1 MNMKQYFDS
10 LIFDMDGTLWDAVPS
25 YCKIWEY
32 TLDEFGLGDIKVTRE
47 ELDRLMGKP
56 VDVLVDTI
64 VTRHVDRTRFLAALD
79 ANEDRLMPVL
89 GGRLYP
95 GVKETIR
102 ELARDH
108 KLFMVSN
115 CSPKGAVNF
124 MAYSGLTDCFTDSLT
139 YGQTHVGKDV
149 NIATL
154 VNRYRPRVSALCGR
168 HAGRCRRLSQGRR
181 SDSLGRVWLRSC
193 QRPRLYHK
201 KIQRSDK
208 ISEKW
213 RVLIKINFVF

>member
-64 VTRHVDRTRFLAALD
+64 VTGPVDRPRFLAALD

-154 VNRYRPRVSALCGR
+154 VSRYGLASPLYVGDTQGDADASHRAGVPIAWAAYGFGHVSDPDYIIKEF
-168 HAGRCRRLSQGRR
+168 SN
-181 SDSLGRVWLRSC
+181 
-193 QRPRLYHK
+193 
-201 KIQRSDK
+201 
-208 ISEKW
+208 
-213 RVLIKINFVF
+213 LIKLVKNGEC

>member
-25 YCKIWEY
+25 YCKIWEH

-64 VTRHVDRTRFLAALD
+64 VTGPVDRTRFLAALD

-154 VNRYRPRVSALCGR
+154 VSRY
-168 HAGRCRRLSQGRR
+168 
-181 SDSLGRVWLRSC
+181 DLRS
-193 QRPRLYHK
+193 PLYVGDTQGDADASHRAGVP
-201 KIQRSDK
+201 IAWAAYGFGHVSDPDYIIK
-208 ISEKW
+208 EFSN
-213 RVLIKINFVF
+213 LIKLVKNGEC

>member
-64 VTRHVDRTRFLAALD
+64 VTRHVDRTRFLEALD

-89 GGRLYP
+89 GGRLYL

-154 VNRYRPRVSALCGR
+154 VSRYGLASPLYVGDTQGDADASHRAGVPIAWAAYGFGHVSDPDYIIKEF
-168 HAGRCRRLSQGRR
+168 SN
-181 SDSLGRVWLRSC
+181 
-193 QRPRLYHK
+193 
-201 KIQRSDK
+201 
-208 ISEKW
+208 
-213 RVLIKINFVF
+213 LIKLVKNGEC

>member
-64 VTRHVDRTRFLAALD
+64 VTRHVDRTRFLEALD

-95 GVKETIR
+95 GVKETII
-102 ELARDH
+102 ELAHDH

-154 VNRYRPRVSALCGR
+154 VSRYGLASPLYVGDTQGDADASHRAGVPIAWAAYGFGHVSDPDYIIKEF
-168 HAGRCRRLSQGRR
+168 SN
-181 SDSLGRVWLRSC
+181 
-193 QRPRLYHK
+193 
-201 KIQRSDK
+201 
-208 ISEKW
+208 
-213 RVLIKINFVF
+213 LIKLVKNGEC

>member
-1 MNMKQYFDS
+1 MIMEQKFDI

-47 ELDRLMGKP
+47 ELDKLMGKP
-56 VDVLVDTI
+56 VDMLVNTI
-64 VTRHVDRTRFLAALD
+64 VTGPVDRPRFLAALD
-79 ANEDRLMPVL
+79 ANEDRLMPTL
-89 GGRLYP
+89 GGQLYP

-124 MAYSGLTDCFTDSLT
+124 MAFAGLTDCFTDSLT
-139 YGQTHVGKDV
+139 YGQTHAGKDV
-149 NIATL
+149 NIAAL
-154 VNRYRPRVSALCGR
+154 VKKYG
-168 HAGRCRRLSQGRR
+168 
-181 SDSLGRVWLRSC
+181 LRS
-193 QRPRLYHK
+193 PLYVGDTQGDADASHK
-201 KIQRSDK
+201 AGVRIAWASYGFGHISDPDYVIK
-208 ISEKW
+208 EFSD
-213 RVLIKINFVF
+213 LIKLVKNGEC

>member
-1 MNMKQYFDS
+1 MIMEQKFDS

-47 ELDRLMGKP
+47 ELDKLMGKP
-56 VDVLVDTI
+56 VDVLVNTI
-64 VTRHVDRTRFLAALD
+64 VTGPVDRPRFLAALD
-79 ANEDRLMPVL
+79 ANEDRLMPTL
-89 GGRLYP
+89 GGQLYP

-124 MAYSGLTDCFTDSLT
+124 MAFAGLTDCFTDSLT
-139 YGQTHVGKDV
+139 YGQTHAGKDV
-149 NIATL
+149 NIAAL
-154 VNRYRPRVSALCGR
+154 VKKYG
-168 HAGRCRRLSQGRR
+168 
-181 SDSLGRVWLRSC
+181 LRS
-193 QRPRLYHK
+193 PLYVGDTQGDADASHK
-201 KIQRSDK
+201 AGVRIAWASYGFCHISDPDYVIK
-208 ISEKW
+208 EFSD
-213 RVLIKINFVF
+213 LIKLVKNGEC

>member
-64 VTRHVDRTRFLAALD
+64 VTRHVDRTRFLEALD

-154 VNRYRPRVSALCGR
+154 VSRYGLASPLYVGDTQGDADASHRAGVPIAWAAYGFGHVSDPDYIIKEF
-168 HAGRCRRLSQGRR
+168 SN
-181 SDSLGRVWLRSC
+181 
-193 QRPRLYHK
+193 
-201 KIQRSDK
+201 
-208 ISEKW
+208 
-213 RVLIKINFVF
+213 LIELVKNGEC

>member
-154 VNRYRPRVSALCGR
+154 VSRYG
-168 HAGRCRRLSQGRR
+168 
-181 SDSLGRVWLRSC
+181 LRS
-193 QRPRLYHK
+193 PLYVGDTQGDADASHRAGVPIAWAAYGFGHVSDPDYIIK
-201 KIQRSDK
+201 KFSD
-208 ISEKW
+208 
-213 RVLIKINFVF
+213 LIKLVKNGEC

>member
-1 MNMKQYFDS
+1 MIMEQKFDS

-56 VDVLVDTI
+56 VDVLVNTI
-64 VTRHVDRTRFLAALD
+64 VTGPVDRPRFLAALD
-79 ANEDRLMPVL
+79 ANEDRLMPTL
-89 GGRLYP
+89 GGQLYP

-108 KLFMVSN
+108 KLIMVSN

-124 MAYSGLTDCFTDSLT
+124 MAFAGLTDCFTDSLT
-139 YGQTHVGKDV
+139 YGQTHAGKDV
-149 NIATL
+149 NIAAL
-154 VNRYRPRVSALCGR
+154 VKKYG
-168 HAGRCRRLSQGRR
+168 
-181 SDSLGRVWLRSC
+181 LRS
-193 QRPRLYHK
+193 PLYVGDTQGDADASHK
-201 KIQRSDK
+201 AGVRIAWASYGFGHISDPDYVIK
-208 ISEKW
+208 EFSD
-213 RVLIKINFVF
+213 LIKLVKNGEC

>member
-154 VNRYRPRVSALCGR
+154 VSRYGLASPLYVGDTQGDADASHRAGVPIAWAAYGFGHVSDPDYIIKEF
-168 HAGRCRRLSQGRR
+168 
-181 SDSLGRVWLRSC
+181 SD
-193 QRPRLYHK
+193 
-201 KIQRSDK
+201 
-208 ISEKW
+208 
-213 RVLIKINFVF
+213 LIKLVKNGEC

>member
-56 VDVLVDTI
+56 VDILVDTI
-64 VTRHVDRTRFLAALD
+64 VTRHVDRTRFLEALD

-154 VNRYRPRVSALCGR
+154 VSRYGLASPLYVGDTQGDADASHRAGVPIAWAAYGFGHVSDPDYIIKEF
-168 HAGRCRRLSQGRR
+168 SN
-181 SDSLGRVWLRSC
+181 
-193 QRPRLYHK
+193 
-201 KIQRSDK
+201 
-208 ISEKW
+208 
-213 RVLIKINFVF
+213 LIELVKNGEC

>member
-139 YGQTHVGKDV
+139 YGRTHVGKDV

-154 VNRYRPRVSALCGR
+154 VSRYGLASPLYVGDTQGDADASHRAGVPIAWAAYGFGHVSDPDYIIKEF
-168 HAGRCRRLSQGRR
+168 
-181 SDSLGRVWLRSC
+181 SD
-193 QRPRLYHK
+193 
-201 KIQRSDK
+201 
-208 ISEKW
+208 
-213 RVLIKINFVF
+213 LIKLVKNGEC

>member
-64 VTRHVDRTRFLAALD
+64 VTRHVDRPRFLAALD

-154 VNRYRPRVSALCGR
+154 VSRYGLTSPLYVGDTQGDADASHRAGVPIAWAAYGFGHVSDPDYIIKEF
-168 HAGRCRRLSQGRR
+168 SN
-181 SDSLGRVWLRSC
+181 
-193 QRPRLYHK
+193 
-201 KIQRSDK
+201 
-208 ISEKW
+208 
-213 RVLIKINFVF
+213 LIKLVKNGEC

>member
-64 VTRHVDRTRFLAALD
+64 VTRHVDRTRFLEALD

-154 VNRYRPRVSALCGR
+154 VNRYGLASPLYVGDTQGDADASHRAGVPIAWAAYGFGHVSDPDYIIKKF
-168 HAGRCRRLSQGRR
+168 
-181 SDSLGRVWLRSC
+181 SD
-193 QRPRLYHK
+193 
-201 KIQRSDK
+201 
-208 ISEKW
+208 
-213 RVLIKINFVF
+213 LIKLVKNGEC

>member
-154 VNRYRPRVSALCGR
+154 VNRYGLASPLYVGDTQGDADASHRAGVPIAWAAYGFGHVSDPDYIIKKF
-168 HAGRCRRLSQGRR
+168 
-181 SDSLGRVWLRSC
+181 SD
-193 QRPRLYHK
+193 
-201 KIQRSDK
+201 
-208 ISEKW
+208 
-213 RVLIKINFVF
+213 LIKLVKNGEC

>member
-64 VTRHVDRTRFLAALD
+64 VTRHVDRTRFLEALD

-102 ELARDH
+102 ELAHDH

-154 VNRYRPRVSALCGR
+154 VSRYGLASPLYVGDTQGDADASHRAGVPIAWAAYGFGHVSDPDYIIKEF
-168 HAGRCRRLSQGRR
+168 SN
-181 SDSLGRVWLRSC
+181 
-193 QRPRLYHK
+193 
-201 KIQRSDK
+201 
-208 ISEKW
+208 
-213 RVLIKINFVF
+213 LIELVKNGEC

>member
-1 MNMKQYFDS
+1 MKRYFDS

-32 TLDEFGLGDIKVTRE
+32 TLDEFGLGDIKVSRE
-47 ELDRLMGKP
+47 DLDSLMGKP

-64 VTRHVDRTRFLAALD
+64 VTGDIDRSRFLAALD
-79 ANEDRLMPVL
+79 ANEDRLMPAL

-102 ELARDH
+102 ELSRDY

-139 YGQTHVGKDV
+139 YGQTHVGKDA
-149 NIATL
+149 NIAAL
-154 VNRYRPRVSALCGR
+154 VRQYGLQSPLYVGDTQGDADASHRAGVRIAWASYGFGHVSDPDYVIKEF
-168 HAGRCRRLSQGRR
+168 
-181 SDSLGRVWLRSC
+181 SD
-193 QRPRLYHK
+193 
-201 KIQRSDK
+201 
-208 ISEKW
+208 
-213 RVLIKINFVF
+213 LIELVKNGEC

>member
-64 VTRHVDRTRFLAALD
+64 VTRHVDRTRFLEALD

-89 GGRLYP
+89 GGRLYL

-102 ELARDH
+102 ELVRDH

-124 MAYSGLTDCFTDSLT
+124 MTYSGLTDCFTDSLT

-149 NIATL
+149 NIAAL
-154 VNRYRPRVSALCGR
+154 VKKYG
-168 HAGRCRRLSQGRR
+168 
-181 SDSLGRVWLRSC
+181 LRS
-193 QRPRLYHK
+193 PLYVGDTQGDADASHRAGVP
-201 KIQRSDK
+201 IAWAAYGFGHVSDPDY
-208 ISEKW
+208 IINEFSN
-213 RVLIKINFVF
+213 LIKLVKNGEC

>member
-10 LIFDMDGTLWDAVPS
+10 LFFDMDGTLWDAVPS

-64 VTRHVDRTRFLAALD
+64 VTRHVDRTRFLEALD

-102 ELARDH
+102 ELAHDH

-154 VNRYRPRVSALCGR
+154 VSRYGLASPLYVGDTQGDADASHRAGVPIAWAAYGFGHVSDPDYIIKEF
-168 HAGRCRRLSQGRR
+168 SN
-181 SDSLGRVWLRSC
+181 
-193 QRPRLYHK
+193 
-201 KIQRSDK
+201 
-208 ISEKW
+208 
-213 RVLIKINFVF
+213 LIELVKNGEC

>member
-64 VTRHVDRTRFLAALD
+64 VTGPVDRPRFLAALD

-154 VNRYRPRVSALCGR
+154 VSRY
-168 HAGRCRRLSQGRR
+168 
-181 SDSLGRVWLRSC
+181 DLRS
-193 QRPRLYHK
+193 PLYVGDTQGDADASHRAGVP
-201 KIQRSDK
+201 IAWAAYGFGHVSDPDYIIK
-208 ISEKW
+208 EFSN
-213 RVLIKINFVF
+213 LIKLVKNGEC

>member
-154 VNRYRPRVSALCGR
+154 VNRYGLASPLYVGDTQGDADASHRAGVPIAWAAYGFGHVSDPDYIIKEF
-168 HAGRCRRLSQGRR
+168 
-181 SDSLGRVWLRSC
+181 SD
-193 QRPRLYHK
+193 
-201 KIQRSDK
+201 
-208 ISEKW
+208 
-213 RVLIKINFVF
+213 LIKLVKNGEC

>member
-64 VTRHVDRTRFLAALD
+64 VTRHVDRTRFLEALD

-154 VNRYRPRVSALCGR
+154 VSRYGLASPLYVGDTQGDADASHRAGVPIAWAAYGFGHVSDPDYIINEF
-168 HAGRCRRLSQGRR
+168 SN
-181 SDSLGRVWLRSC
+181 
-193 QRPRLYHK
+193 
-201 KIQRSDK
+201 
-208 ISEKW
+208 
-213 RVLIKINFVF
+213 LIKLVKNGEC

>member
-64 VTRHVDRTRFLAALD
+64 VTRHVDRPRFLAALD

-154 VNRYRPRVSALCGR
+154 VSRYG
-168 HAGRCRRLSQGRR
+168 
-181 SDSLGRVWLRSC
+181 LRS
-193 QRPRLYHK
+193 PLYVGDT
-201 KIQRSDK
+201 QSDADASHRAGVPIAWAAYGFGHVSDPDYIIK
-208 ISEKW
+208 EFSN
-213 RVLIKINFVF
+213 LIKLVKNGEC

>member
-25 YCKIWEY
+25 YCKIWEH

-64 VTRHVDRTRFLAALD
+64 VTGPVDRPRFLAALD

-124 MAYSGLTDCFTDSLT
+124 MTYSGLTDCFTDSLT
-139 YGQTHVGKDV
+139 YGQTHVDKDV

-154 VNRYRPRVSALCGR
+154 VSRYGLASPLYVGDTQGDADASHRAGVPIAWAAYGFGHVSDPDYIIKEF
-168 HAGRCRRLSQGRR
+168 SN
-181 SDSLGRVWLRSC
+181 
-193 QRPRLYHK
+193 
-201 KIQRSDK
+201 
-208 ISEKW
+208 
-213 RVLIKINFVF
+213 LIELVKNGEC

>member
-154 VNRYRPRVSALCGR
+154 VSRYGLASPLYVGDTQGDADASHRAGVPIAWAAYGFGHVSDPDYIIKEF
-168 HAGRCRRLSQGRR
+168 SN
-181 SDSLGRVWLRSC
+181 
-193 QRPRLYHK
+193 
-201 KIQRSDK
+201 
-208 ISEKW
+208 
-213 RVLIKINFVF
+213 LIELVKNGEC

>member
-64 VTRHVDRTRFLAALD
+64 VTGPVDRTRFLEALD

-154 VNRYRPRVSALCGR
+154 VSRYGLASPLYVGDTQGDADASHRAGVPIAWAAYGFGHVSDPDYIIKEF
-168 HAGRCRRLSQGRR
+168 SN
-181 SDSLGRVWLRSC
+181 
-193 QRPRLYHK
+193 
-201 KIQRSDK
+201 
-208 ISEKW
+208 
-213 RVLIKINFVF
+213 LIKLVKNGEC

>member
-1 MNMKQYFDS
+1 MIMEQKFDS
-10 LIFDMDGTLWDAVPS
+10 LIFDMDGTLWDADPS

-56 VDVLVDTI
+56 VDVLVNTI
-64 VTRHVDRTRFLAALD
+64 VTGPVDRPRFLAALD
-79 ANEDRLMPVL
+79 ANEDRLMPTL
-89 GGRLYP
+89 GGQLYP

-124 MAYSGLTDCFTDSLT
+124 MAFAGLTDCFTDSLT
-139 YGQTHVGKDV
+139 YGQTHAGKDV
-149 NIATL
+149 NIAAL
-154 VNRYRPRVSALCGR
+154 VKKYG
-168 HAGRCRRLSQGRR
+168 
-181 SDSLGRVWLRSC
+181 LRS
-193 QRPRLYHK
+193 PLYVGDTQGDADASHK
-201 KIQRSDK
+201 AGVRIAWASYGFGHISDPDYVIK
-208 ISEKW
+208 EFSD
-213 RVLIKINFVF
+213 LIKLVKNGEC

>member
-154 VNRYRPRVSALCGR
+154 VSRYGLASPLYVGDTQGDADVSHR
-168 HAGRCRRLSQGRR
+168 AGVPIAWAAYGFGHV
-181 SDSLGRVWLRSC
+181 SDPDYIIKEFSN
-193 QRPRLYHK
+193 
-201 KIQRSDK
+201 
-208 ISEKW
+208 
-213 RVLIKINFVF
+213 LIELVKNGEC

>member
-64 VTRHVDRTRFLAALD
+64 VTRHVDRTRFLEALD

-154 VNRYRPRVSALCGR
+154 VSRYGLASPLYVGDTQGDADASHRAGVSIAWAAYGFG
-168 HAGRCRRLSQGRR
+168 HV
-181 SDSLGRVWLRSC
+181 SDPDYIIKEFSN
-193 QRPRLYHK
+193 
-201 KIQRSDK
+201 
-208 ISEKW
+208 
-213 RVLIKINFVF
+213 LIELVKNGEC

>member
-154 VNRYRPRVSALCGR
+154 VSRYGLASPLYVGDTQGDADASHRAGVPIAWAAYGFGHVSDPDYIIKEF
-168 HAGRCRRLSQGRR
+168 SN
-181 SDSLGRVWLRSC
+181 
-193 QRPRLYHK
+193 
-201 KIQRSDK
+201 
-208 ISEKW
+208 
-213 RVLIKINFVF
+213 LIKLVKNGEC

>member
-95 GVKETIR
+95 RVKETIR

-154 VNRYRPRVSALCGR
+154 VSRYGLASPLYVGDTQGDADASHRAGVPIAWAAYGFGHVSDPDYIIKKF
-168 HAGRCRRLSQGRR
+168 
-181 SDSLGRVWLRSC
+181 SD
-193 QRPRLYHK
+193 
-201 KIQRSDK
+201 
-208 ISEKW
+208 
-213 RVLIKINFVF
+213 LIKLVKNGEC

>member
-64 VTRHVDRTRFLAALD
+64 VTRHVDRTRFLEALD
-79 ANEDRLMPVL
+79 ANEDRLVPVL

-154 VNRYRPRVSALCGR
+154 VSRYGLASPLYVGDTQGDADASHRAGVPIAWAAYGFGHVSDPDYIIKEF
-168 HAGRCRRLSQGRR
+168 SN
-181 SDSLGRVWLRSC
+181 
-193 QRPRLYHK
+193 
-201 KIQRSDK
+201 
-208 ISEKW
+208 
-213 RVLIKINFVF
+213 LIELVKNGEC

>member
-25 YCKIWEY
+25 YCRIWEY

-56 VDVLVDTI
+56 VDILVDTI
-64 VTRHVDRTRFLAALD
+64 VTRHVDRTRFLEALD

-154 VNRYRPRVSALCGR
+154 VSRYGLASPLYVGDTQGDADASHRAGVPIAWAAYGFGHVSDPDYIIKEF
-168 HAGRCRRLSQGRR
+168 SN
-181 SDSLGRVWLRSC
+181 
-193 QRPRLYHK
+193 
-201 KIQRSDK
+201 
-208 ISEKW
+208 
-213 RVLIKINFVF
+213 LIELVKNGEC

>member
-124 MAYSGLTDCFTDSLT
+124 MAYSGLADCFTDSLT

-154 VNRYRPRVSALCGR
+154 VNRYGLASPLYVGDTQGDADASHRAGVPIAWAAYGFGHVSDPDYIIKKF
-168 HAGRCRRLSQGRR
+168 
-181 SDSLGRVWLRSC
+181 SD
-193 QRPRLYHK
+193 
-201 KIQRSDK
+201 
-208 ISEKW
+208 
-213 RVLIKINFVF
+213 LIKLVKNGEC